1 MRELFEGVL
10 KTIGNT
16 PLVEI
21 RKLNPNKNVKIY
33 AKLES
38 FNPGGSVKDRPALY
52 MIETAEERGELTHD
66 KIILEATSGNTG
78 IGLALVAAAKGYRLC
93 LTLSESASEERKKIL
108 KALGAELRFTPAAL
122 GTDGAIE
129 EAYSIM
135 RENPDKYFLVD
146 QFNNEDNIAA
156 HYHGTAVEIW
166 QQTGGEDH
174 PVRGHARHLRDG
186 HGLREAPQGIQPGTS
201 GSSAS
206 SPTWGTR
213 SRASRT

>member
-1 MRELFEGVL
+1 MREPFEGVL

-21 RKLNPNKNVKIY
+21 RKLNPNKNVKIF

-52 MIETAEERGELTHD
+52 MIETGRGAGRAHARQDHPRGDERQHGHRPRHGGCRQGLPPVPHPDRVGQRGAQED
-66 KIILEATSGNTG
+66 PQGPGSGTSLHARSPRHRRRHRGSLRASCGRSPTSTSSSTSSTTRTTRRPLPRHG
-78 IGLALVAAAKGYRLC
+78 RRDLAADR
-93 LTLSESASEERKKIL
+93 
-108 KALGAELRFTPAAL
+108 
-122 GTDGAIE
+122 
-129 EAYSIM
+129 
-135 RENPDKYFLVD
+135 
-146 QFNNEDNIAA
+146 
-156 HYHGTAVEIW
+156 
-166 QQTGGEDH
+166 GEDH
-174 PVRGHARHLRDG
+174 PVRGHPRHLRDG
-186 HGLREAPQGIQPGTS
+186 HGLRDGASRNTTRRS